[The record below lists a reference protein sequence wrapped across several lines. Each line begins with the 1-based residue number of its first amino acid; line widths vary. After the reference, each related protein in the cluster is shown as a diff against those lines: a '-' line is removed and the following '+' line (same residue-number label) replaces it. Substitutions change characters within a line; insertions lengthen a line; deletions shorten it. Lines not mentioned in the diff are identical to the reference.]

1 MIIKEIEEKTYK
13 EFYDF
18 IEFTLNTFIN
28 QQNKEH
34 EHTLNILKEIKIRVE
49 FYDKNI
55 IIL

>member
-1 MIIKEIEEKTYK
+1 MVIKEIEEKSYE

-18 IEFTLNTFIN
+18 IELTLNTFII
-28 QQNKEH
+28 QQDKED
-34 EHTLNILKEIKIRVE
+34 EHTLKILDEIKRRVE